1 MFTMRFDIT
10 VGDWRLGMVEK
21 VEVRRSVEQ
30 LSDTAVITLP
40 GAEYNV
46 ALDVEQKIH
55 RGDRVVINLGYEEV
69 GMVQEFEGWLQRIG
83 TDNGAIILECED
95 DLFRFRKSIP
105 DAQLKN
111 VSLSSLLDLVI
122 AGVGGGFKVDCSY
135 SWTYEKFVINSA
147 TGFDVLKKVQEESGA
162 DIYIDGDTMHVH
174 GPGEKVGNTV
184 IYDFFQNV
192 QDCDLTYRRT
202 EDRRVRV
209 VVKALLPD
217 GKVKERE
224 YGTTGGD
231 SVTVKCATSDD
242 ESMRL
247 RGESEHK
254 RLTFDG
260 YDGNIVTWLV
270 PYIQPGDKAELHDP
284 DYEYKD
290 GAYYVR
296 SVETEFSADG
306 GRRTVELGYRLT

>member
-1 MFTMRFDIT
+1 MRFDIQ
-10 VGDWRLGMVEK
+10 VGSWKLGMVEK
-21 VEVRRSVEQ
+21 VTVRRSVEE
-30 LSDTAVITLP
+30 LADTAVITLP
-40 GAEYNV
+40 GAEYNA
-46 ALDVEQKIH
+46 ALQVEDKIH
-55 RGDRVVINLGYEEV
+55 RGDRVLINLGYDEI
-69 GMVQEFEGWLQRIG
+69 GMVQEFAGWVQRVG
-83 TDNGAIILECED
+83 TDGGAITLECED
-95 DLFRFRKSIP
+95 DLYLFRKALP

-111 VSLSSLLDLVI
+111 VTLAALLERVVE
-122 AGVGGGFKVDCSY
+122 GVGGDFKVDCSY
-135 SWTYEKFVINSA
+135 SWTYQSFVISTA
-147 TGFDVLKKVQEESGA
+147 TGYDVLKKVQEECGA
-162 DIYIDGDTMHVH
+162 DIYIEGKTLHVH

-184 IYDFFQNV
+184 YYDFTRNV
-192 QDCDLTYRRT
+192 QDSDLTYRRT

-209 VVKALLPD
+209 VVKALTPD

-231 SVTVKCATSDD
+231 RVTVRAMSSDD

-270 PYIQPGDKAELHDP
+270 PFIKPGDKAELLDSE
-284 DYEYKD
+284 YVYKD

-306 GRRTVELGYRLT
+306 GKRTVELGYRLT

>member
-147 TGFDVLKKVQEESGA
+147 TGFDVRRLNMLLAVLERRAGFKLSAKDVFLNMAGGLRVSDPA
-162 DIYIDGDTMHVH
+162 
-174 GPGEKVGNTV
+174 
-184 IYDFFQNV
+184 
-192 QDCDLTYRRT
+192 CDLAVICAVLSSNFDFAIPADVCFAGEVGLSGEIRPVGQT
-202 EDRRVRV
+202 DRRIAEAARLGFRKIFVSSFSSFDAKSSEGIQ
-209 VVKALLPD
+209 VVKVADVPAL
-217 GKVKERE
+217 VK
-224 YGTTGGD
+224 
-231 SVTVKCATSDD
+231 SLFK
-242 ESMRL
+242 
-247 RGESEHK
+247 
-254 RLTFDG
+254 
-260 YDGNIVTWLV
+260 
-270 PYIQPGDKAELHDP
+270 
-284 DYEYKD
+284 
-290 GAYYVR
+290 
-296 SVETEFSADG
+296 
-306 GRRTVELGYRLT
+306 

>member
-1 MFTMRFDIT
+1 MRFDIQ
-10 VGDWRLGMVEK
+10 VGSWKLGMVEK
-21 VEVRRSVEQ
+21 VTVRRSVEE
-30 LSDTAVITLP
+30 LADTAVITLP
-40 GAEYNV
+40 GAEYNA
-46 ALDVEQKIH
+46 ALQVEDKIH
-55 RGDRVVINLGYEEV
+55 RGDRVLINLGYDEI
-69 GMVQEFEGWLQRIG
+69 GMVQEFAGWVQRVG
-83 TDNGAIILECED
+83 TDGGAITLECED
-95 DLFRFRKSIP
+95 DLDLFRKALP

-111 VSLSSLLDLVI
+111 VTLAALLERVVE
-122 AGVGGGFKVDCSY
+122 GVGGDFKVDCSY
-135 SWTYEKFVINSA
+135 SWTYQSFVISTA
-147 TGFDVLKKVQEESGA
+147 TGYDVLKKVQEECGA
-162 DIYIDGDTMHVH
+162 DIYIEGKTLHVH

-184 IYDFFQNV
+184 YYDFTRNV
-192 QDCDLTYRRT
+192 QDSDLTYRRT

-209 VVKALLPD
+209 VVKALTPD

-231 SVTVKCATSDD
+231 RVTVRAMSSDD

-270 PYIQPGDKAELHDP
+270 PFIKPGDKAELLDSE
-284 DYEYKD
+284 YVYKD

-306 GRRTVELGYRLT
+306 GKRTVELGYRLT